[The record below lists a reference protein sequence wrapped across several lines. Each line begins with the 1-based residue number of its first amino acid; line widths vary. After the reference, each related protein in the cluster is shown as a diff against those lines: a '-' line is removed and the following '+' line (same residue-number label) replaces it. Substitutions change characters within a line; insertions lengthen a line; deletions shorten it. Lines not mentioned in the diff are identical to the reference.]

1 MSLWLAAKISTK
13 QNYSESGR
21 VLQKRFSYFAICGA
35 DTLYTMESLLK
46 NLKEHVTCSICL
58 DTFTE
63 PKTIACLHTFCCEC
77 LKRHALTT
85 QREGKFRCPE
95 CQGEVSVSERGFDQL
110 PTGFLQNS
118 LLGLLAVQQSSDGS
132 EISCGN
138 CRKKSVE
145 TSFCFECGTF
155 MCLDCVN
162 AHELLRNVAFD
173 GHKVRRTKHFQAED
187 YEALLKR
194 QSFCSQQYHERELTR
209 FFCLEC
215 QTCVCQVCV
224 VTDHRNHDMDPLDK
238 AADHVKATIITGT
251 EMMNEKRDICSNV
264 VREFEQIIVDL
275 ETNIST
281 AKCKV
286 SEAAEQ
292 IIAKIRER
300 ERETINALESTR
312 VSRTEK
318 LSSLKTQVQ
327 SLVKQ
332 INQAIEFAENLVQRS
347 SSSDILQS
355 KKSLEERFKDLNE
368 SLVPTLPVSAFVRF
382 VSTLEPESLIL
393 GFVATSEPEAQENDF
408 QAGVEAE
415 LIGLNIEP
423 AEKVGS
429 LMTSKREDGTFQ
441 VSFTPKVPGS
451 YNVQLAVNAGK
462 LSPKTIF
469 AGRIQ
474 VKQRR
479 FEVVGELDLKG
490 ETIQNPR
497 SIAVNSK
504 SSLIAVTDYSGHC
517 ILLFDGEGNYLR
529 KIGCKGPSVGQ
540 LNTPCGITFIND
552 SEILVADQLNHR
564 IQQFNVKTGK
574 AVRAFGK
581 RGEGVG
587 EFRNPV
593 GIFMDGEE
601 RIIVADL
608 NNDRIQV
615 FTKEGELVFSF
626 GPGTL
631 KDPTACIVHQ
641 NTFIVSDT
649 GNHCLKIFDGSG
661 NLLRRI
667 GEKGEAGGEL
677 NWPRDLSIEKSGS
690 HHNILVC
697 DRGNQR
703 VLQLTMEGSFT
714 GKTVAKMQ
722 KPSGIGITP
731 DGRILVPDFKA
742 KKIFILQ

>member
-1 MSLWLAAKISTK
+1 MCFTK
-13 QNYSESGR
+13 ALELLRNLY
-21 VLQKRFSYFAICGA
+21 GA

-46 NLKEHVTCSICL
+46 NLKEHITCSICL

-85 QREGKFRCPE
+85 QQEGKFRCPE
-95 CQGEVSVSERGFDQL
+95 CQGEVGVPERFDQL

-118 LLGLLAVQQSSDGS
+118 LLGLLAVQQSGDGS

-162 AHELLRNVAFD
+162 AHELLRNVAFH
-173 GHKVRRTKHFQAED
+173 GHKVRRTKHFQADD

-238 AADHVKATIITGT
+238 AADHVKATITTGT
-251 EMMNEKRDICSNV
+251 ELMNEKRNICNNV
-264 VREFEQIIVDL
+264 VREFEQLILDL
-275 ETNIST
+275 ETNVST

-286 SEAAEQ
+286 SETAEQ
-292 IIAKIRER
+292 IMAKVRKRER
-300 ERETINALESTR
+300 EAINALENTR

-327 SLVKQ
+327 SLAKQ

-355 KKSLEERFKDLNE
+355 KKSLEQRFKDLNE
-368 SLVPTLPVSAFVRF
+368 SLVPKLPVSAFVRF
-382 VSTLEPESLIL
+382 VSTLEPESLTL
-393 GFVATSEPEAQENDF
+393 GFVATSEPEGQEHHF

-415 LIGLNIEP
+415 LIDLNIEP
-423 AEKVGS
+423 AENVGS

-441 VSFTPKVPGS
+441 VRFTPKVPGS
-451 YNVQLAVNAGK
+451 YNVQLAVNTGK
-462 LSPKTIF
+462 LSPKSIF
-469 AGRIQ
+469 TGHVQ

-490 ETIQNPR
+490 EIIQNSR
-497 SIAVNSK
+497 SIAVNSI
-504 SSLIAVTDYSGHC
+504 SRLIAVTDSSGHC

-564 IQQFNVKTGK
+564 IQQFNVQTGK
-574 AVRAFGK
+574 GVRAFGK

-587 EFRNPV
+587 ELRNPK

-601 RIIVADL
+601 RIVVADSNTTEYRFL
-608 NNDRIQV
+608 QKKVNQCLVLVQEHLRIPWHV
-615 FTKEGELVFSF
+615 
-626 GPGTL
+626 
-631 KDPTACIVHQ
+631 
-641 NTFIVSDT
+641 
-649 GNHCLKIFDGSG
+649 
-661 NLLRRI
+661 
-667 GEKGEAGGEL
+667 
-677 NWPRDLSIEKSGS
+677 
-690 HHNILVC
+690 
-697 DRGNQR
+697 
-703 VLQLTMEGSFT
+703 
-714 GKTVAKMQ
+714 
-722 KPSGIGITP
+722 
-731 DGRILVPDFKA
+731 
-742 KKIFILQ
+742 

>member
-1 MSLWLAAKISTK
+1 
-13 QNYSESGR
+13 
-21 VLQKRFSYFAICGA
+21 
-35 DTLYTMESLLK
+35 MESLLK

-95 CQGEVSVSERGFDQL
+95 CQAQVGVPERFDQL

-118 LLGLLAVQQSSDGS
+118 LLGLLAVQQSGDGS

-145 TSFCFECGTF
+145 TSFCFDCGTF
-155 MCLDCVN
+155 MCLDCIN

-224 VTDHRNHDMDPLDK
+224 VTDHRNHEMDPLDK

-251 EMMNEKRDICSNV
+251 EMMNEKRNICSNV
-264 VREFEQIIVDL
+264 VREFEQIILDL
-275 ETNIST
+275 ETNVCT

-292 IIAKIRER
+292 IIAKVRESER
-300 ERETINALESTR
+300 EAINALENTR

-318 LSSLKTQVQ
+318 LISLKTQVQ
-327 SLVKQ
+327 SLAKQ

-355 KKSLEERFKDLNE
+355 KKSLEKRFKDLNE
-368 SLVPTLPVSAFVRF
+368 SPVPTLPVSAFVRF
-382 VSTLEPESLIL
+382 VSTLETESLTL
-393 GFVATSEPEAQENDF
+393 GFVATSEPEGQEYDF

-423 AEKVGS
+423 AEKVGG
-429 LMTSKREDGTFQ
+429 LITSKRENGTFQ
-441 VSFTPKVPGS
+441 VKFTPKVPGS

-462 LSPKTIF
+462 LSPKSIF
-469 AGRIQ
+469 TGHVQ

-504 SSLIAVTDYSGHC
+504 SRLIAVTDYNGHC

-529 KIGCKGPSVGQ
+529 KIGCKGQSIGQ

-552 SEILVADQLNHR
+552 SEILVADELNHR
-564 IQQFNVKTGK
+564 IQQFNVQTGK
-574 AVRAFGK
+574 GVRAFGK
-581 RGEGVG
+581 RGDGVG
-587 EFRNPV
+587 ELKNPV

-601 RIIVADL
+601 RIVVADSY
-608 NNDRIQV
+608 NNRIQV
-615 FTKEGELVFSF
+615 FTKEGEPVFSF
-626 GPGTL
+626 GSGTL
-631 KDPTACIVHQ
+631 KDPMACIVHQ
-641 NTFIVSDT
+641 NTFIVSDA
-649 GNHCLKIFDGSG
+649 GNHCLKIFHGSG
-661 NLLRRI
+661 ELLCRI
-667 GEKGEAGGEL
+667 GEKGEADGQL
-677 NWPRDLSIEKSGS
+677 NWPRDLLIEKSGN

-703 VLQLTMEGSFT
+703 ILQFTMEGSFT
-714 GKTVAKMQ
+714 GKSVATLQ
-722 KPSGIGITP
+722 KPTGIGITP

-742 KKIFILQ
+742 KKIFILH

>member
-1 MSLWLAAKISTK
+1 MCFTK
-13 QNYSESGR
+13 ALELLRNLY
-21 VLQKRFSYFAICGA
+21 GA

-85 QREGKFRCPE
+85 QQEGKFRCPE
-95 CQGEVSVSERGFDQL
+95 CQGEVGVPERFDQL

-118 LLGLLAVQQSSDGS
+118 LLGLLAVQQSGDGS

-145 TSFCFECGTF
+145 TSFCFDCGTF

-162 AHELLRNVAFD
+162 AHELLRNVAFH
-173 GHKVRRTKHFQAED
+173 GHKVRRTKHFQADD

-238 AADHVKATIITGT
+238 AADHVKATITTGT
-251 EMMNEKRDICSNV
+251 ELMNEKRNICNNV
-264 VREFEQIIVDL
+264 VREFEQLILDL
-275 ETNIST
+275 ETNVST

-286 SEAAEQ
+286 SETAEQ
-292 IIAKIRER
+292 IIAKVRKRER
-300 ERETINALESTR
+300 EAINALENTR
-312 VSRTEK
+312 VSRTDK

-327 SLVKQ
+327 SLAKQ

-355 KKSLEERFKDLNE
+355 KKSLEQRFKDLNE
-368 SLVPTLPVSAFVRF
+368 SLVPKLPISAFVRF
-382 VSTLEPESLIL
+382 VSTLEPESLTL
-393 GFVATSEPEAQENDF
+393 GFVATSEPEGQEHHF

-415 LIGLNIEP
+415 LIDLNIEP
-423 AEKVGS
+423 AENVGS

-441 VSFTPKVPGS
+441 VRFTPKVPGS
-451 YNVQLAVNAGK
+451 YNVQLAVNTGK
-462 LSPKTIF
+462 RSPKSIF
-469 AGRIQ
+469 TGHVQ

-490 ETIQNPR
+490 EIIQNSR
-497 SIAVNSK
+497 SIAVNSI
-504 SSLIAVTDYSGHC
+504 SRLIAVTDSSGHC

-529 KIGCKGPSVGQ
+529 KIGCKGPSIGQ

-552 SEILVADQLNHR
+552 SEFLVADQLNHR
-564 IQQFNVKTGK
+564 IQQFNVQTGK
-574 AVRAFGK
+574 GVRAFGK

-587 EFRNPV
+587 ELRNPK

-601 RIIVADL
+601 RIVVADS
-608 NNDRIQV
+608 NNNRIQV
-615 FTKEGELVFSF
+615 FTKEGEPVFSF
-626 GPGTL
+626 GSGTL
-631 KDPTACIVHQ
+631 KDPMACIVHQ
-641 NTFIVSDT
+641 NTFVVADS

-661 NLLRRI
+661 KFLCRI
-667 GEKGEAGGEL
+667 GEKGKADGQL
-677 NWPRDLSIEKSGS
+677 NWPRDLSIEKSGN

-697 DRGNQR
+697 DRDNKR
-703 VLQLTMEGSFT
+703 ILQLTMEGSFT
-714 GKTVAKMQ
+714 GKTVATLQ
-722 KPSGIGITP
+722 KPTGIGITP

>member
-1 MSLWLAAKISTK
+1 MCFIKALELLR
-13 QNYSESGR
+13 NLY
-21 VLQKRFSYFAICGA
+21 GA
-35 DTLYTMESLLK
+35 DTLYNMESLLK

-118 LLGLLAVQQSSDGS
+118 LLGLLAVQQSGDGS

-145 TSFCFECGTF
+145 TSFCFDCGTF

-162 AHELLRNVAFD
+162 AHELLRNMAFD

-251 EMMNEKRDICSNV
+251 EMMNEKRNICSNV
-264 VREFEQIIVDL
+264 VREFEQIILDL

-292 IIAKIRER
+292 IITKVREHER
-300 ERETINALESTR
+300 EAINALENTR

-327 SLVKQ
+327 SLAKQ

-355 KKSLEERFKDLNE
+355 KKSLEQRFIDLNE

-382 VSTLEPESLIL
+382 VSTLEPESLTL
-393 GFVATSEPEAQENDF
+393 GFVATSEPEGQEYDF

-415 LIGLNIEP
+415 LIDLNIEP

-429 LMTSKREDGTFQ
+429 LLTSKREDGTFQ
-441 VSFTPKVPGS
+441 VKFTPKVPGS

-462 LSPKTIF
+462 LSTKSIF
-469 AGRIQ
+469 TGLVQ

-490 ETIQNPR
+490 EIIQNPR

-504 SSLIAVTDYSGHC
+504 SRLIAVTDYRGHC

-529 KIGCKGPSVGQ
+529 KIGCKGRSIGQ
-540 LNTPCGITFIND
+540 LNTPCGITFINE

-564 IQQFNVKTGK
+564 IQQFNVQTGK
-574 AVRAFGK
+574 GVRAFGK
-581 RGEGVG
+581 RGDGLG
-587 EFRNPV
+587 ELRNPV
-593 GIFMDGEE
+593 GIFMDSEE
-601 RIIVADL
+601 RIVVTDL
-608 NNDRIQV
+608 NNKRIQV
-615 FTKEGELVFSF
+615 FTKEGEPVFSF
-626 GPGTL
+626 GSETL

-649 GNHCLKIFDGSG
+649 
-661 NLLRRI
+661 
-667 GEKGEAGGEL
+667 A
-677 NWPRDLSIEKSGS
+677 
-690 HHNILVC
+690 
-697 DRGNQR
+697 
-703 VLQLTMEGSFT
+703 T
-714 GKTVAKMQ
+714 TV
-722 KPSGIGITP
+722 
-731 DGRILVPDFKA
+731 
-742 KKIFILQ
+742 